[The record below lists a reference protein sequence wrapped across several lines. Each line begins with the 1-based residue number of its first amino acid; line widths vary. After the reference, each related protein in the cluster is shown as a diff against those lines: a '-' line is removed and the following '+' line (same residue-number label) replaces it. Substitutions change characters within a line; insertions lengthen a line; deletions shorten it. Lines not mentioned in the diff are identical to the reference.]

1 MNTQY
6 KTSLKQIAI
15 KMFEDL
21 TLEQIAEQLI
31 DNKLSL
37 KNFRNI
43 AIKDEYYVMLQSRDY
58 KIQDI
63 YVELQ
68 EKYKLNDRALRLIVT
83 GR

>member
-1 MNTQY
+1 M
-6 KTSLKQIAI
+6 
-15 KMFEDL
+15 
-21 TLEQIAEQLI
+21 TLAEI
-31 DNKLSL
+31 
-37 KNFRNI
+37 
-43 AIKDEYYVMLQSRDY
+43 DEYYVMLQSRDY